1 MRQFLEE
8 NTGRRR
14 RLLAALPV
22 MACSLL
28 GPPVLA
34 NAPAPSAAGV
44 PRELLAE
51 WTQAHLQGRGRL
63 RFLGLHVYDI
73 RLWTTEPGLPPE
85 AWAQRPLALE
95 IEYARSFAARAIAQ
109 RSLDEMRRA
118 GPLPPDLAERWLR
131 ALEQVFPDVKPGDR
145 LTGVQRTEGVTR
157 FFHNGQSRGE
167 VRDAEFT
174 RRFFGIWLGDSSSEP
189 ALRDALLGRR

>member
-1 MRQFLEE
+1 VNSPSDEASKP
-8 NTGRRR
+8 RR
-14 RLLAALPV
+14 RLLKALPLAALP
-22 MACSLL
+22 AAA
-28 GPPVLA
+28 PPVQA
-34 NAPAPSAAGV
+34 NAPVPSAAGA

-95 IEYARSFAARAIAQ
+95 IEYARAFAARAIAQ

-131 ALEQVFPDVKPGDR
+131 TLEQLLPDVKPGDR
-145 LTGVQRTEGVTR
+145 LTGVQRPDGVAR
-157 FFHNGQSRGE
+157 FFHNGQWRGE
-167 VRDAEFT
+167 VRDADFT
-174 RRFFGIWLGDSSSEP
+174 RRFFGIWLGETSSEP